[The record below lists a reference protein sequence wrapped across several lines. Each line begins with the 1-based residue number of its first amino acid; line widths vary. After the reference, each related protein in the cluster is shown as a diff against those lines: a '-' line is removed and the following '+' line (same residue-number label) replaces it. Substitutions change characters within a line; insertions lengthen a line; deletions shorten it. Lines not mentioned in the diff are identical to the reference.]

1 MEGASMQRIL
11 HIVCLLC
18 QAIPFMLL
26 SKLMI
31 EYLDT
36 HKYPKS
42 GSSHNDIEM
51 IEEKGAEGISPTRDL
66 KNVIQPSPISYAASY
81 LFRSV

>member
-1 MEGASMQRIL
+1 
-11 HIVCLLC
+11 
-18 QAIPFMLL
+18 
-26 SKLMI
+26 MI